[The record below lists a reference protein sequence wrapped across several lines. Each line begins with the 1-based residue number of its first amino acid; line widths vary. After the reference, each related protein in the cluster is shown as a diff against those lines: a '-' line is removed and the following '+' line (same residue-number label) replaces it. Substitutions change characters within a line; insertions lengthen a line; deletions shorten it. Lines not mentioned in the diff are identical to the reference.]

1 MAVRGTPV
9 EVASLAVRLIALYG
23 DTWAST
29 VWQYDMAV
37 RMVVEGYPPDESLQW
52 DETNHI
58 TSL

>member
-1 MAVRGTPV
+1 MAVLQWKCVDEPGTSTGTV
-9 EVASLAVRLIALYG
+9 CC
-23 DTWAST
+23 DTWA
-29 VWQYDMAV
+29 VDMAV